1 MKTPHILSRTVAL
14 AALAATAS
22 STLAADLQLPRIFG
36 DHMVLQRDKPVRVWG
51 RADKG
56 ATVAVEFAGQTQT
69 AKAAD
74 DGAWLLELKPL
85 ALCAEGRELKVSSG
99 SNKVAIKDVLVGDV
113 WLGSGQSNME
123 LDLGGTSR
131 LNNQPDE
138 CYYAYHPLIRLLEV
152 PGETSDKPQDDIP
165 GAAWKPCAPGSAASF
180 SAVAYYFARDVHKG
194 TGVPIGM
201 IKSARGGTYPESWQT
216 RASLENLKS
225 PIIDK
230 YLADSDKRVADWVA
244 NPKGQDPRHG
254 EPGLGLPAGCYNHM
268 IHPIENFAIKGALF
282 YQGENSAVNTGMTR
296 GYPQTYPAVIRNW
309 RQLFHDPELPFCII
323 EMAPWG
329 GPAPLANRDNIE
341 NTSPFVRDIHLRTFL
356 TWRNT
361 GLAVTMDVGKV
372 GDMHP
377 LDKEP
382 VGHRAALWALSQVYH
397 VIPNRGW
404 TGPLYRALE
413 VKGNKAV
420 IRFHRNGLTLPLGLK
435 NPAGKNDGFIIAGAD
450 KVWQE
455 AQAAIVGETIEVW
468 SDKVPEPAAVRYAWE
483 DCQGLVNLIVNAD
496 GLPASPFR
504 TDDWVAKPLFDQPL
518 MLPAEGPRPWAD
530 AGPDV
535 TQLVSTAGVTLDGSG
550 SYSPGATITGYAW
563 TQLSGPAAKPNGA
576 NTKTLTLEKP
586 ARGQYAFRLTVTD
599 SRKNTA
605 SDDVTVRVIDGSLPV
620 ADAGKD
626 QTLIYPWV
634 GTVLDGSA
642 SHDIFGSLK
651 SYMWSQVSGSNPATL
666 AAANSVKANVSGL
679 VAGTYVFRLTVT
691 DNLGKKA
698 SDDVT
703 VTAMATPLVNGGF
716 ETGDF
721 TGWEVAGDPLP
732 VVTTTNVHSGKYAA
746 FIGNDTGAGGTGWHN
761 LSLAMPNMLANL
773 PANMSLSFWV
783 YRRGGGI
790 MNVRVME
797 RGGAGA
803 GDLVNPWPVPRASY
817 NDKEWVNYTVDL
829 SACAGK
835 TITLY
840 VELCQTDKHTY
851 MLMDDVELLVTPKG
865 K

>member
-1 MKTPHILSRTVAL
+1 M
-14 AALAATAS
+14 
-22 STLAADLQLPRIFG
+22 
-36 DHMVLQRDKPVRVWG
+36 
-51 RADKG
+51 
-56 ATVAVEFAGQTQT
+56 
-69 AKAAD
+69 
-74 DGAWLLELKPL
+74 
-85 ALCAEGRELKVSSG
+85 
-99 SNKVAIKDVLVGDV
+99 
-113 WLGSGQSNME
+113 
-123 LDLGGTSR
+123 
-131 LNNQPDE
+131 
-138 CYYAYHPLIRLLEV
+138 
-152 PGETSDKPQDDIP
+152 
-165 GAAWKPCAPGSAASF
+165 
-180 SAVAYYFARDVHKG
+180 
-194 TGVPIGM
+194 
-201 IKSARGGTYPESWQT
+201 
-216 RASLENLKS
+216 
-225 PIIDK
+225 
-230 YLADSDKRVADWVA
+230 
-244 NPKGQDPRHG
+244 
-254 EPGLGLPAGCYNHM
+254 
-268 IHPIENFAIKGALF
+268 
-282 YQGENSAVNTGMTR
+282 
-296 GYPQTYPAVIRNW
+296 
-309 RQLFHDPELPFCII
+309 
-323 EMAPWG
+323 
-329 GPAPLANRDNIE
+329 
-341 NTSPFVRDIHLRTFL
+341 
-356 TWRNT
+356 
-361 GLAVTMDVGKV
+361 
-372 GDMHP
+372 
-377 LDKEP
+377 
-382 VGHRAALWALSQVYH
+382 
-397 VIPNRGW
+397 
-404 TGPLYRALE
+404 LE

-518 MLPAEGPRPWAD
+518 MLPAEGARPWAD

-535 TQLVSTAGVTLDGSG
+535 TQLVSTAGVTLDGNG

-576 NTKTLTLEKP
+576 NTTTLTLEKP
-586 ARGQYAFRLTVTD
+586 APGQYAFRLTVTD

-642 SHDIFGSLK
+642 SHDIFGSIK
-651 SYMWSQVSGSNPATL
+651 SYMWSQVSGPNTATL

-732 VVTTTNVHSGKYAA
+732 VVMTTNMHSGKYAA

-773 PANMSLSFWV
+773 PANMTLSFWV

-829 SACAGK
+829 SACAGR

-851 MLMDDVELLVTPKG
+851 MLMDDVELKVKPTG